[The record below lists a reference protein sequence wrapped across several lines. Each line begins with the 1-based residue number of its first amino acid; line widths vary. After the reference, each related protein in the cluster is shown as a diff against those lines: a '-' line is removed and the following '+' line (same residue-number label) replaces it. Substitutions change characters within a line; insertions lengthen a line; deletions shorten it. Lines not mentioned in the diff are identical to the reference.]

1 MIFKLL
7 NALKM
12 CNFKNQY
19 RPKKWYGHGRTGRT
33 GEFLFTSGSRWWGR
47 TRRALCFFLSLAS
60 LAIHFQLSA
69 FSMVFSTPTV
79 HAPPPQGQIQNVG
92 KNTLLKPIF
101 ILTCATKT
109 HTRSTISK
117 LFYSSKQIMP
127 IQTRYIWNNQISCF
141 QALFPDYNWWFHT
154 VKPASENN
162 TIG

>member
-1 MIFKLL
+1 MPSKCVI
-7 NALKM
+7 LKISIV
-12 CNFKNQY
+12 
-19 RPKKWYGHGRTGRT
+19 PK
-33 GEFLFTSGSRWWGR
+33 SGTAMAVPAVPAS
-47 TRRALCFFLSLAS
+47 FYSLAGPGGGDAPGARCVFFS
-60 LAIHFQLSA
+60 RLRLLRFTFSCQHFLW
-69 FSMVFSTPTV
+69 FSPPPPST
-79 HAPPPQGQIQNVG
+79 HPPPQGQIQNVG